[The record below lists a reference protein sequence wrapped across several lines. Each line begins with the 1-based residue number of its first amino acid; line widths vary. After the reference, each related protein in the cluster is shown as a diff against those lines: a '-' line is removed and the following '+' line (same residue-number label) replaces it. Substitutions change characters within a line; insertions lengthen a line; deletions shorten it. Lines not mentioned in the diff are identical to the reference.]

1 LRAFDIACIY
11 TYMPNTPDHRAPAPP
26 ATAGPAAALDDI
38 STECVCFHL
47 RKTARTITQVYDRAL
62 APTGLRA
69 TQFTLL
75 RVISRTGGL
84 PFAALADVLG
94 LERTTLTRNLRPL
107 ERDKLVRTFPGADR
121 RVRLV
126 SLTPKGERK
135 LAEAE
140 PVWTATH
147 ADITGRMGEGTWTQL
162 QRNLSRTIAVGL
174 AAAGE
179 QP

>member
-1 LRAFDIACIY
+1 
-11 TYMPNTPDHRAPAPP
+11 MPHAPDTRAPTAAP
-26 ATAGPAAALDDI
+26 GHVALDDI

-47 RKTARTITQVYDRAL
+47 RKTARTITQVYDHAL

-140 PVWTATH
+140 PVWAATH
-147 ADITGRMGEGTWTQL
+147 ADITGRLGDGTWTQL

-174 AAAGE
+174 AAAGDH
-179 QP
+179 Q

>member
-1 LRAFDIACIY
+1 LRVPDIACIY
-11 TYMPNTPDHRAPAPP
+11 TYMPHAPNFRAPSAG
-26 ATAGPAAALDDI
+26 AGPAGLDDI

-62 APTGLRA
+62 ATTGLRA

-140 PVWTATH
+140 PVWAATH
-147 ADITGRMGEGTWTQL
+147 ADITGRLGDGTWTQL

-174 AAAGE
+174 AAAGDH
-179 QP
+179 Q

>member
-1 LRAFDIACIY
+1 MPSLPDTRAS
-11 TYMPNTPDHRAPAPP
+11 APSAAGLP
-26 ATAGPAAALDDI
+26 AGLDDI

-75 RVISRTGGL
+75 HVISRTGGL

-135 LAEAE
+135 LVEAE
-140 PVWTATH
+140 PLWAQAH
-147 ADITGRMGEGTWTQL
+147 ARITGDLGADAWATL
-162 QRNLSRTIAVGL
+162 QRGLSRTIAVGL

>member
-1 LRAFDIACIY
+1 MCIY
-11 TYMPNTPDHRAPAPP
+11 TYMPDSPSASTTLA
-26 ATAGPAAALDDI
+26 DI
-38 STECVCFHL
+38 SAGCVCFHL
-47 RKTARTITQVYDRAL
+47 RKSARTITQFYDHTL
-62 APTGLRA
+62 APSGLRA

-84 PFAALADVLG
+84 PFSALADVLG
-94 LERTTLTRNLRPL
+94 MERTTLTRNLRPL
-107 ERDKLVRTFPGADR
+107 ERDKLVRTVPGADR

-140 PVWTATH
+140 PLWAQAHARVTGGLGAETWAT
-147 ADITGRMGEGTWTQL
+147 L
-162 QRNLSRTIAVGL
+162 QRGLSRTIAVGL

>member
-1 LRAFDIACIY
+1 LRVRGIACIY
-11 TYMPNTPDHRAPAPP
+11 THMPHAPDPRAPAHS
-26 ATAGPAAALDDI
+26 AAAGPAGLDDI

-47 RKTARTITQVYDRAL
+47 RKTARTITQVYDHAL

-140 PVWTATH
+140 PVWAATH
-147 ADITGRMGEGTWTQL
+147 ADITGRMGDGTWTQL

-179 QP
+179 HQ

>member
-1 LRAFDIACIY
+1 
-11 TYMPNTPDHRAPAPP
+11 MPHAPDPRAPT
-26 ATAGPAAALDDI
+26 ATAGPAALDDI

-47 RKTARTITQVYDRAL
+47 RKTARTITQVYDHAL

-140 PVWTATH
+140 PVWAATH

-174 AAAGE
+174 AAAGD